1 MFKSESVKEIVETIC
16 INIEKSRVP
25 LEGSI
30 LSTSPS
36 SHPSLRA
43 LSRPG
48 EVKMGRCE
56 VIRSHCL
63 LCLSR
68 VSGLASS
75 HQFPHLLRGSVV
87 ALISTHNKLS
97 RCWNIR
103 NILITLDI
111 WLKTSPLQGSFSV
124 AAWATTLKFHRTWL
138 WRGDK
143 NCSPQEGFV
152 FQFLLAWVV
161 SVQPEQ

>member
-48 EVKMGRCE
+48 EVKMEICE

-63 LCLSR
+63 LCL
-68 VSGLASS
+68 VCLAASS

-111 WLKTSPLQGSFSV
+111 WLKTSPLQGSLSPPC
-124 AAWATTLKFHRTWL
+124 AATLKFHRTWL

-143 NCSPQEGFV
+143 NSSPQEGFV